1 MPSHSAAVTGG
12 PDRAYWPLKGVGTA
26 APGCIRSGAHITPTM
41 LEGAEELLSA
51 AEDFKRTLE

>member
-1 MPSHSAAVTGG
+1 MCGGWIGPSGGRIYRETDIRKELARLTG
-12 PDRAYWPLKGVGTA
+12 
-26 APGCIRSGAHITPTM
+26 GAHITPTM

>member
-1 MPSHSAAVTGG
+1 MRL
-12 PDRAYWPLKGVGTA
+12 DRAQRRQELARLTG
-26 APGCIRSGAHITPTM
+26 GAHITPTM